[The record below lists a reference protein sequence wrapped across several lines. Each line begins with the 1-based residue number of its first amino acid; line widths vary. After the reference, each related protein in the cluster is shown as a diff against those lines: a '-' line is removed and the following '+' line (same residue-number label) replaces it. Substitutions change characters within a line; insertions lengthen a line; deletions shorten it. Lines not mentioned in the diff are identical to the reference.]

1 MDMLEDPGL
10 GRASVPP
17 EVALRAFQERL
28 LAECTQQG
36 CDMECADTLEAVGYL
51 CGLDASCHESFFDC
65 GPNMKLI
72 IHLLLHGEP
81 HGLILLDVDT
91 VLHHPFGKRT
101 TPPLRRAVADAKHKG
116 GGRVVLLAV
125 YSATCGWVAWRHAI
139 FLSEIGKE
147 LGLKPIHLAPGLAY
161 GWRER
166 DDSDGS
172 GSKVSV
178 HFIQIGWIFDWETA
192 PGFLLIRRQDDAA
205 FKAWESHPVARDQF
219 DAWMDGKKRWTTEPH
234 GNPACGA
241 FGLCKAPQQVF
252 KVADGFKWCKGWAQ
266 SFHECAW
273 DFEVTDGAVPDP
285 MMGPLILLDAE
296 DGVLVLEAA
305 QAARLKQLHAEVR

>member
-17 EVALRAFQERL
+17 EVALRAFHERL

-101 TPPLRRAVADAKHKG
+101 TPPLRRAVADVNHRGSGRALHG
-116 GGRVVLLAV
+116 GET
-125 YSATCGWVAWRHAI
+125 SGWVVWRNAI
-139 FLSEIGKE
+139 KLSEIGKE

-161 GWRER
+161 GWRGP

-172 GSKVSV
+172 GSKVSI
-178 HFIQIGWIFDWETA
+178 HFIQLGCPPIFDWETA
-192 PGFLLIRRQDDAA
+192 PGFLLLGRQVSAA
-205 FKAWESHPVARDQF
+205 AEAWQSTPVVVDQWE
-219 DAWMDGKKRWTTEPH
+219 AWVNGKKMWITEPH
-234 GNPACGA
+234 GNPACG
-241 FGLCKAPQQVF
+241 LCEAPQQVL

-266 SFHECAW
+266 SLHEYAW

-285 MMGPLILLDAE
+285 MMGPLILLDPEA
-296 DGVLVLEAA
+296 GVLEAA
-305 QAARLKQLHAEVR
+305 RATRLKQLHAEVR